1 MLVRFVRAMHERWQL
16 FRKVLSNKLMN
27 ERMGKKKYGCSWMLN
42 WIRNVFKKRMSFHT
56 PAASID
62 DYLYPSAGSV
72 EQSNRIDREPIHY
85 RVIHFALLRSL
96 WCRCSFGGVEQ
107 GFAAR
112 DAAICKSSRRFQFD
126 FRAGTK
132 RLFKVTVYEGFI
144 VQNQRSLSSPVVIL
158 IVDSFERIFNK
169 RKTFLRIL
177 KITLYIIPFYHQD

>member
-1 MLVRFVRAMHERWQL
+1 
-16 FRKVLSNKLMN
+16 MN
-27 ERMGKKKYGCSWMLN
+27 ERMGKKKYDCSWMLN

-56 PAASID
+56 PAASDRRLSLSVGRI
-62 DYLYPSAGSV
+62 V

-96 WCRCSFGGVEQ
+96 WCRCSFGGIEQ

-132 RLFKVTVYEGFI
+132 RLFKVTVYGGFI

-158 IVDSFERIFNK
+158 IVHLFERIFNK

-177 KITLYIIPFYHQD
+177 KITLYIIPFYYQD